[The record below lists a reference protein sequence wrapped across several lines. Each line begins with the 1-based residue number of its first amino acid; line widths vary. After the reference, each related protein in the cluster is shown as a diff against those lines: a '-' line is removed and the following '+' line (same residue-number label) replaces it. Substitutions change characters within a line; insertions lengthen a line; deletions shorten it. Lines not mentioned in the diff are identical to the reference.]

1 MKIGQPSDTRIA
13 GSSSGAAKAG
23 SSAPGKTAAA
33 GKSAAPPSAAG
44 GVPVTLSSA
53 AQALD
58 VGGRSA
64 DIDMNKVEAVRTAIA
79 NGTYQV
85 NAEAIAD
92 KLLANARDMLGRRSG

>member
-13 GSSSGAAKAG
+13 GSSNGVAKAG
-23 SSAPGKTAAA
+23 PSAP
-33 GKSAAPPSAAG
+33 KSASTGSTTSAAAAG

-53 AQALD
+53 AQALEANARNAD
-58 VGGRSA
+58 V
-64 DIDMNKVEAVRTAIA
+64 DMNKVESVRTAIA

-92 KLLANARDMLGRRSG
+92 KLLSNAREMLGRRGR